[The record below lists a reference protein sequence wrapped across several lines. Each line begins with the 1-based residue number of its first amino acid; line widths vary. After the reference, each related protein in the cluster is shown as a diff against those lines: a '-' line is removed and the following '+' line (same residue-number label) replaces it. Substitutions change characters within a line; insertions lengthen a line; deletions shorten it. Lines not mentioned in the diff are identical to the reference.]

1 MKKSIAAV
9 AIVTVIA
16 AGCSPSAGPRE
27 RSGGLIGGLS
37 GAAIG
42 SQFGGGTE
50 EGIAA
55 AVLGGV
61 LWSLIGSQIG
71 RDLDELDRQRAQ
83 EAEYRALEYGR
94 SGRPVVWRNDNTGHY
109 GEVVA
114 GPGYEVNS
122 LDCRDYTHTI
132 YIDGRPQVAKGTAC
146 RQLDGSWQIVS

>member
-1 MKKSIAAV
+1 MKKTIAAV
-9 AIVTVIA
+9 TFTALVA
-16 AGCSPSAGPRE
+16 AGCSPTAGPRE
-27 RSGGLIGGLS
+27 SSGGLIGGLA

-42 SQFGGGTE
+42 SQIGGGTE
-50 EGIAA
+50 ERVAA
-55 AVLGGV
+55 AVVGGV
-61 LWSLIGSQIG
+61 LGSLIGAQIG
-71 RDLDELDRQRAQ
+71 RDLDELDRQRAL

-94 SGRPVVWRNDNTGHY
+94 AGRPVVWRNDNTGHY

-146 RQLDGSWQIVS
+146 RQPDGSWQIVS